1 MKGIYR
7 MKFEESRRLRELPP
21 YLFAEID
28 RIIRKKRSRGIDV
41 ISLGIGD
48 PDIPTPEGIVRKLQ
62 KAAEN
67 PENHRYP
74 SSYGLDY
81 FKEAVAEYYMKRFK
95 IKLDPETEI
104 ISLIGAKEGIANIS
118 YVFIDE
124 GDYALIPDPSYPVYS
139 IGTVFAGGR
148 IYSMPLKEENN
159 YLIDLDGIDK
169 KIARKAKLMH
179 INYPNNPTSAV
190 CSSDFFE
197 IIVSFA
203 EKNNIIVCHDNA
215 YADTYFG
222 SSKPCSFLNAD
233 GAKDVGIEFYSLS
246 KTFNMTGWRIGCAV
260 GNKEIISSLG
270 KYKTN
275 VDSGVFNAIQY
286 AAAEAFKNYE
296 KYSRN
301 NNIIY
306 KKRRDMTASI
316 LDNIGIDYYTSN
328 ATIYIWAKVPEG
340 YTSRSFAELVLN
352 KADVVVTPGSSYGKQ
367 GEGYFRISLTIE
379 DARLEEALKRIKD
392 SL

>member
-1 MKGIYR
+1 

-28 RIIRKKRSRGIDV
+28 KIIREKRSRGIDV

-48 PDIPTPEGIVRKLQ
+48 PDIQTPAGIIRELQ
-62 KAAEN
+62 KEAEN

-74 SSYGLDY
+74 SSYGLGY
-81 FKEAVAEYYMKRFK
+81 FKEAVAEYYLKRFK
-95 IKLDPETEI
+95 IALDPETEI
-104 ISLIGAKEGIANIS
+104 ITLIGAKEGIANIA

-124 GDYALIPDPSYPVYS
+124 GDYVLIPDPSYPVYS
-139 IGTVFAGGR
+139 IGTTFAGGK
-148 IYSMPLKEENN
+148 IYSMPLKEEND
-159 YLIDLDGIDK
+159 YLIDLDGIDR
-169 KIARKAKLMH
+169 KIAKKAKLMH

-197 IIVSFA
+197 RIVRFA

-222 SSKPCSFLNAD
+222 NSKPYSFLNAE
-233 GAKDVGIEFYSLS
+233 GAKNVGIEFYSLS

-260 GNKEIISSLG
+260 GNREIISSLG
-270 KYKTN
+270 RYKTN
-275 VDSGVFNAIQY
+275 VDSGVFNSIQY

-296 KYSRN
+296 KYSS
-301 NNIIY
+301 NISLIY
-306 KKRRDMTASI
+306 KKRREMTVSM
-316 LDNIGIDYYTSN
+316 LDDIGIDYYTSN
-328 ATIYIWAKVPEG
+328 ATIYVWAKVPEG
-340 YTSRSFAELVLN
+340 YTSSSFAELVLN
-352 KADVVVTPGSSYGKQ
+352 KADVVITPGSAYGKH

-379 DARLEEALKRIKD
+379 DVRLKEALKRIKD

>member
-1 MKGIYR
+1 MMR
-7 MKFEESRRLRELPP
+7 FEESRRLRELPP

-28 RIIRKKRSRGIDV
+28 KIIKRKKSMGIDV

-62 KAAEN
+62 KEAEN
-67 PENHRYP
+67 PENHQYP
-74 SSYGLDY
+74 SSYGLEY
-81 FKEAVAEYYMKRFK
+81 FKEAVSEYYMKRFK
-95 IKLDPETEI
+95 INLDPETEI
-104 ISLIGAKEGIANIS
+104 ITLMGAKEGIANIA

-124 GDYALIPDPSYPVYS
+124 SDYVLIPDPSYPVYS
-139 IGTVFAGGR
+139 IGTVFSGGK
-148 IYSMPLKEENN
+148 IYYMPLKEEND
-159 YLIDLDGIDK
+159 YLIDFDGIDK

-190 CSSDFFE
+190 CSTDFFE
-197 IIVSFA
+197 RVVSFA

-215 YADTYFG
+215 YADTYFD
-222 SSKPCSFLNAD
+222 SNKPGSFLNAD
-233 GAKDVGIEFYSLS
+233 GAKDVGMEFYSLS

-306 KKRRDMTASI
+306 KKRRDMTTSI
-316 LDNIGIDYYTSN
+316 LDNIGIDYYISN

-340 YTSRSFAELVLN
+340 YTSRSFSELVLN
-352 KADVVVTPGSSYGKQ
+352 KANVVVTPGSAYGKQ

-379 DARLEEALKRIKD
+379 DTRLEEALKRIKD